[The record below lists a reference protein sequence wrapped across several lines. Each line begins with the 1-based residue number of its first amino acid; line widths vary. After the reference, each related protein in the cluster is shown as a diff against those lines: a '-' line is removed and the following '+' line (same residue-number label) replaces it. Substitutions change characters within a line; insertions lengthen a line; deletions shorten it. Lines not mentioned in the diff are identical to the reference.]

1 MPAAFINK
9 MERILGFNVS
19 YLARGSFWLSLGQLA
34 TMSSAFFLSIAYAR
48 YLSKSTYGDYR
59 YILSA
64 LSIAGIFALPGIGT
78 SITRSVA
85 RGFNGT
91 FRQGSKYIFFGSFGI
106 ALVGFGTALYFFIA
120 GNTTLAWGFIIA
132 SLVVPAVEG
141 LGNWRAYF
149 DGKKEFRAK
158 TLLNVIDQLFYFC
171 SMAVAMSTIFYFHLS
186 PASSLLVLLTA
197 YSLGEGLPN
206 IFFYIQTLRKTAKD
220 APVEPGS
227 ISYGLQLSLVNIPA
241 TIANYLDA
249 VLIHTFLGP
258 VALATYAFAIALP
271 EQIKSLLGTFA
282 DVTFPKIAAHPDI
295 VGLQDTLLEK
305 ALRATT
311 ITIGIVMIYII
322 AAPWIYQILFPR
334 YIESIIFSQVFALS
348 LVIFPFTIFNTAMK
362 ATGDIKK
369 IYIYNIVSPL
379 IQITALALLIYPYGL
394 WGAVAGRIIGRTA
407 NIMLPLLLFQIRR

>member
-1 MPAAFINK
+1 

>member
-1 MPAAFINK
+1 MNK
-9 MERILGFNVS
+9 MERLFGFNVS

-48 YLSKSTYGDYR
+48 FLPKSVYGDYR

-64 LSIAGIFALPGIGT
+64 LSIVGIFALPGIGT

-85 RGFNGT
+85 RGFDGT

-106 ALVGFGTALYFFIA
+106 SLVGFGIASYFFIT
-120 GNTTLAWGFIIA
+120 GDTTLAWGFIIA

-158 TLLNVIDQLFYFC
+158 TILNIIDQLFYFC
-171 SMAVAMSTIFYFHLS
+171 SMAMAIGAIFYFRLS
-186 PASSLLVLLTA
+186 PASSLLVLLAA

-206 IFFYIQTLRKTAKD
+206 IFFYLQTLRKIPKE
-220 APVEPGS
+220 VSIEPGS
-227 ISYGLQLSLVNIPA
+227 IHYGLQLSLVNIPA
-241 TIANYLDA
+241 TVANYLDA
-249 VLIHTFLGP
+249 VLIHMFLGP
-258 VALATYAFAIALP
+258 AALATYSFAIALP

-282 DVTFPKIAAHPDI
+282 DVTFPKIAAHPDT
-295 VGLQDTLLEK
+295 VGLQDTLLKK
-305 ALRATT
+305 ALRATA
-311 ITIGIVMIYII
+311 ISALIVLLYII
-322 AAPWIYQILFPR
+322 AAPWIYQLLFPR
-334 YIESIIFSQVFALS
+334 YIESVLLSQVFALS

-369 IYIYNIVSPL
+369 IYIYNIISPL
-379 IQITALALLIYPYGL
+379 IQIVALALLIYPYGL
-394 WGAVAGRIIGRTA
+394 WGAVAGRIIGRIT
-407 NIMLPLLLFQIRR
+407 NIMLPIFLFQKHR